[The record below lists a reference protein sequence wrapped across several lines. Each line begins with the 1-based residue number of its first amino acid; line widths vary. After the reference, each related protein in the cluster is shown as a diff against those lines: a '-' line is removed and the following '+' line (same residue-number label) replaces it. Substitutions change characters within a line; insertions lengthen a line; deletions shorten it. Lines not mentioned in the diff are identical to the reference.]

1 MRYTAIQRSFII
13 FKKHLPTVVWKSI
26 RSAVTA
32 FYTPVR
38 FGWNS
43 GHFRSSF
50 LNKAV
55 DKHGAK
61 IPWYS
66 YPAIDFLR
74 NKDFKNRRILEFGS
88 GQSTFWW
95 SERAESIMAFEENLS
110 WYQQLSKSLNH
121 NIHLVYADNSDMVA
135 CLSTIAESLKNQPP
149 FDVIIVDGLYRYEA
163 CVLAIPYLKEG
174 GVVITDNSE
183 GEGYNFRDAFKDLG
197 FSRVDFFGYSPGVV
211 LMQATSFFFKDSS
224 FIFSNDDAI
233 DNIN

>member
-1 MRYTAIQRSFII
+1 MRYTGIQKSFVF
-13 FKKHLPTVVWKSI
+13 FKKYFPNRIWRPI
-26 RSAVTA
+26 RSTVTA
-32 FYTPVR
+32 FYTPIR

-55 DKHGAK
+55 DRHGDK

-66 YPAIDFLR
+66 YPAIDFIK
-74 NKDFKNRRILEFGS
+74 NKNFKGKRILEFGS

-95 SERAESIMAFEENLS
+95 SERAESIMAFEENLQ
-110 WYQQLSKSLNH
+110 WYQHLNKNLNT
-121 NIHLVYADNSDMVA
+121 NIDLVYASNENKST
-135 CLSTIAESLKNQPP
+135 CLSVIENALKGKQP
-149 FDVIIVDGLYRYEA
+149 FDVIIVDGSYRLEA
-163 CVLAIPYLKEG
+163 CQLAIPYLKEG

-183 GEGYNFRDAFKDLG
+183 GEGYGFRTAFEGLG

-211 LMQATSFFFKDSS
+211 LMQATSFFFKGTS
-224 FIFSNDDAI
+224 FIFSNDDPI